1 MNSLGGIQFTY
12 RYETGM
18 SRQFG
23 STAKL
28 RVGSTANPAPS
39 RAPGSPARRPA
50 VSDHHQPTCLAIS
63 RNRHGP
69 PPKCNICSFKQKP
82 PLQKAAVFH
91 YHFSSREVRRWALG
105 DGSKNKA
112 YFCPTCVY
120 KTEQNP
126 TGTRGKFHALPAT
139 LDICLSSSTLHE
151 FFMTAKNYPGDDQH
165 VDWLTAPGATIQL
178 LHHMWETEY
187 GEERRPMN
195 LLVVAGLNN
204 IIKGETM
211 SEVMEHLQNLNSA
224 VKQQSLKYHT
234 TVKST
239 VRVATLLLAP
249 QLCWLEGDGEPPH
262 EFYINRLEE
271 LTELNKR
278 ITKFNNDNFQCQ
290 LELYQ
295 EKNGGIAGA
304 RDKAPL
310 FHTYGVRCE
319 RKKRKGRFYNK
330 HSHRW
335 SWWREDEMS
344 QMLHLKDEHRL
355 TMGRAVVNYFR
366 DMWRPYDFVAHSSL
380 PSQAAPSTSPPS
392 PPASASLGPATP
404 PPVNSQANPPPTVP
418 APGLVPTATTPG
430 TSASSTSTTAGMAE
444 RQKMRELKIEVEKS
458 KAKRALNNIRK
469 KKVAKKQDID
479 EGILDSSD

>member
-1 MNSLGGIQFTY
+1 M
-12 RYETGM
+12 
-18 SRQFG
+18 
-23 STAKL
+23 
-28 RVGSTANPAPS
+28 
-39 RAPGSPARRPA
+39 
-50 VSDHHQPTCLAIS
+50 SDHHQPTCLAIS
-63 RNRHGP
+63 RNRLGP
-69 PPKCNICSFKQKP
+69 PPKCNICSYKQKP

-105 DGSKNKA
+105 SGSKNKA
-112 YFCPTCVY
+112 YFCPTCVH

-126 TGTRGKFHALPAT
+126 TGTRGKFHALPDT

-151 FFMTAKNYPGDDQH
+151 FFLTAKNYPGDDQH

-204 IIKGETM
+204 IIKGETTT
-211 SEVMEHLQNLNSA
+211 EVMHHLQNLNSA
-224 VKQQSLKYHT
+224 VKSQSLKYHA

-249 QLCWLEGDGEPPH
+249 QLCWLEGDGKPPH
-262 EFYINRLEE
+262 EFYINRLVEV
-271 LTELNKR
+271 TELNKR
-278 ITKFNNDNFQCQ
+278 ISRFNNDNFQCQ

-295 EKNGGIAGA
+295 EKNGGTAGA

-310 FHTYGVRCE
+310 FHTLGVRCE
-319 RKKRKGRFYNK
+319 RRKKKGHSYNK

-335 SWWREDEMS
+335 SWWREDERS

-366 DMWRPYDFVAHSSL
+366 GMWQPYDCTTNTNSS
-380 PSQAAPSTSPPS
+380 PQSTARTSPPTLPS
-392 PPASASLGPATP
+392 PAIPPQSAPPPGSAPPAAT
-404 PPVNSQANPPPTVP
+404 SGSEGSSGLTAAAAAATAAAAPT
-418 APGLVPTATTPG
+418 
-430 TSASSTSTTAGMAE
+430 GMAE
-444 RQKMRELKIEVEKS
+444 RQKMRALKIAVERS
-458 KAKRALNNIRK
+458 KAKMALDSIRK
-469 KKVAKKQDID
+469 KKKAKKDFDDQLLD
-479 EGILDSSD
+479 ESD